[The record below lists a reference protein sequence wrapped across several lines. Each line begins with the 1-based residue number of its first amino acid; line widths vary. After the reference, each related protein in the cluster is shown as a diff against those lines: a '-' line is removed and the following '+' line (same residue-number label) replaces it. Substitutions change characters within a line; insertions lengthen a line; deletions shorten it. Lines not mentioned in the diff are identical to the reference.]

1 MDTKTSLEAAAT
13 LASMAGAASAHPG
26 HAEASAMGLWEA
38 LVHLLTQPDHLA
50 LLVGAAVAVGL
61 LIRQRRRSR
70 R

>member
-1 MDTKTSLEAAAT
+1 MDTKTTLAAAAALV
-13 LASMAGAASAHPG
+13 LATTGASAHPEHG
-26 HAEASAMGLWEA
+26 ITSAMGLWEA